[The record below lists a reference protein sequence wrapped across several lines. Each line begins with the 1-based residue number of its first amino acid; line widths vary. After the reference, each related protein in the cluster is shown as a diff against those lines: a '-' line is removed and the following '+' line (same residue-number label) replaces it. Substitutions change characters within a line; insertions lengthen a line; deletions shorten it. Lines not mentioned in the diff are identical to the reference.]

1 MDFDKIWNWLAA
13 NKDAITSLGVFVTI
27 LATIIGGIWAW
38 RKNKKSQSAPTS
50 SSTQYHSNQNQNIA
64 AITAHEG
71 GVVKDVH
78 VGDVHHHG
86 LSVEE
91 ALNLAKEL
99 AAKQGEQDAQIIKSL
114 QETIQALSQQETA
127 TYHIQQALDKLKQGD
142 TRAAEDI
149 FTRIAAQAKQKG
161 KDANLEEAT
170 ALRHL
175 GSLAFLH
182 DTQKALD
189 AYLRSTALDPDNI
202 DGWNQLGRL
211 YRRIG
216 ELDQSENAYRF
227 ILKLAS
233 NDLHG
238 QAVAYGNLGVVYQ
251 TRGELDQAI
260 DYHCK
265 ALAIHEVLG
274 SKEGMANQYGNLG
287 SIYQIRGEL
296 DQAIDYHRK
305 ALDIEEELGSKE
317 GMANQYGNLGVVY
330 QTRGELDQAID
341 YNLKSLAIDEELG
354 SKEGMAVTYG
364 NLGNIYQIRGK
375 LDQAIGF
382 YHKALVLFEALDSK
396 EGIAYQYG
404 NLGLVYQTSGE
415 LDQAIDYYLKSLAIN
430 KALGKKEGI
439 AINYAN
445 LGNVYKTRGKLDRAI
460 DYWKKSLALFI
471 EIGMRREMA
480 QVQSLLDS
488 VNPKH
493 SE

>member
-287 SIYQIRGEL
+287 VVYQIRGEL

-305 ALDIEEELGSKE
+305 ALAL
-317 GMANQYGNLGVVY
+317 
-330 QTRGELDQAID
+330 
-341 YNLKSLAIDEELG
+341 DEELG

-396 EGIAYQYG
+396 QGIADQYG
-404 NLGLVYQTSGE
+404 NLGLVYQTSGQ
-415 LDQAIDYYLKSLAIN
+415 LDQAIEYYQKSLAIN

>member
-287 SIYQIRGEL
+287 VVYQIRGEL
-296 DQAIDYHRK
+296 DQAIDYNRK
-305 ALDIEEELGSKE
+305 ALAL
-317 GMANQYGNLGVVY
+317 
-330 QTRGELDQAID
+330 
-341 YNLKSLAIDEELG
+341 DEELG
-354 SKEGMAVTYG
+354 SKEGMAVNYG

-396 EGIAYQYG
+396 QGIADQYG

>member
-216 ELDQSENAYRF
+216 ELD
-227 ILKLAS
+227 
-233 NDLHG
+233 
-238 QAVAYGNLGVVYQ
+238 
-251 TRGELDQAI
+251 
-260 DYHCK
+260 
-265 ALAIHEVLG
+265 
-274 SKEGMANQYGNLG
+274 
-287 SIYQIRGEL
+287 
-296 DQAIDYHRK
+296 
-305 ALDIEEELGSKE
+305 
-317 GMANQYGNLGVVY
+317 
-330 QTRGELDQAID
+330 
-341 YNLKSLAIDEELG
+341 
-354 SKEGMAVTYG
+354 
-364 NLGNIYQIRGK
+364 
-375 LDQAIGF
+375 
-382 YHKALVLFEALDSK
+382 
-396 EGIAYQYG
+396 
-404 NLGLVYQTSGE
+404 
-415 LDQAIDYYLKSLAIN
+415 
-430 KALGKKEGI
+430 
-439 AINYAN
+439 
-445 LGNVYKTRGKLDRAI
+445 
-460 DYWKKSLALFI
+460 
-471 EIGMRREMA
+471 
-480 QVQSLLDS
+480 
-488 VNPKH
+488 
-493 SE
+493 

>member
-287 SIYQIRGEL
+287 VVYQIRGEL

-305 ALDIEEELGSKE
+305 ALAL
-317 GMANQYGNLGVVY
+317 
-330 QTRGELDQAID
+330 
-341 YNLKSLAIDEELG
+341 DEELG

-396 EGIAYQYG
+396 QGIADQYG

>member
-251 TRGELDQAI
+251 
-260 DYHCK
+260 
-265 ALAIHEVLG
+265 
-274 SKEGMANQYGNLG
+274 
-287 SIYQIRGEL
+287 IRGEL

-305 ALDIEEELGSKE
+305 ALAL
-317 GMANQYGNLGVVY
+317 
-330 QTRGELDQAID
+330 
-341 YNLKSLAIDEELG
+341 DEELG

-396 EGIAYQYG
+396 QGIADQYG